1 MPFET
6 RTLQGCLSLILSD
19 WKHVTGNDAAALPG
33 RPERGFAKAQAAIS
47 YEQYQY
53 LAWAVRQALVVSADD
68 EAKFP
73 KHGLVTGAAV
83 VVRERTDLAALVGE
97 TVQLTILGPD
107 GKPAR
112 VESIEGTIGRA
123 TQRTDDQA
131 LVFRQNEM
139 GVHVAEVTP
148 LDFGKWDVRFIATAA
163 NGTPFRQR
171 LQIILPEN

>member
-1 MPFET
+1 MAEIDQTPDGGKPLTGAKVFAIFAGAFALIVGVNVFMAWNAIGTFPGLEVDNSYVASQTFDADRAAQEALGWET
-6 RTLQGCLSLILSD
+6 S
-19 WKHVTGNDAAALPG
+19 
-33 RPERGFAKAQAAIS
+33 AAI
-47 YEQYQY
+47 EG
-53 LAWAVRQALVVSADD
+53 D
-68 EAKFP
+68 
-73 KHGLVTGAAV
+73 
-83 VVRERTDLAALVGE
+83 

-131 LVFRQNEM
+131 LVFRQNEF

-148 LDFGKWDVRFIATAA
+148 LDFGKWDVRFVATAA

-171 LQIILPEN
+171 LQIVLPEN

>member
-1 MPFET
+1 MAEIDQTGDGGKPLTGAKVFAIFA
-6 RTLQGCLSLILSD
+6 GAFALILGVNIFMAWNAIGTFPGLEVDNSY
-19 WKHVTGNDAAALPG
+19 VASQTFDADRAAQEALG
-33 RPERGFAKAQAAIS
+33 WETSAAI
-47 YEQYQY
+47 
-53 LAWAVRQALVVSADD
+53 
-68 EAKFP
+68 
-73 KHGLVTGAAV
+73 
-83 VVRERTDLAALVGE
+83 VGE

-112 VESIEGTIGRA
+112 VEIIEGTIGRA

-148 LDFGKWDVRFIATAA
+148 LDFGKWDVRFVATAA